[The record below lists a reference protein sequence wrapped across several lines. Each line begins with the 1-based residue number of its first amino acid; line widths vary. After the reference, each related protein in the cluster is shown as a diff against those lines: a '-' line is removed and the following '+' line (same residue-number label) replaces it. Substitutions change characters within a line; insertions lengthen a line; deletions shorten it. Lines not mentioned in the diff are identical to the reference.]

1 MDSNSH
7 PSKHQIWEASFRS
20 LDAAYKGFAPRA
32 ASRCLEGLLSD
43 LELAEWAARQEHPS
57 PPTKQVANEL
67 AIFLERLRARKRI
80 SEAVTLKAFLELSQ
94 HAQNILGAMLAL
106 ETQGLVDNYPQIN
119 LDREDHHQA
128 LIAATVRARNW
139 ISENQGRPPR
149 DYLDTFFRGVVDL
162 FHKIPNSN
170 VKVSNHRNGLP
181 KTPFEE
187 ILYAGHQLINL
198 NVAYHATVKAYDRF
212 KARQ

>member
-1 MDSNSH
+1 MGSTSH
-7 PSKHQIWEASFRS
+7 PLKDQIWEASFRS
-20 LDAAYKGFAPRA
+20 LDAAYKGFAPRT

-43 LELAEWAARQEHPS
+43 LQFAEWAARQEHAS

-67 AIFLERLRARKRI
+67 AVFLERLRARTRI

-94 HAQNILGAMLAL
+94 HAQNILGAKLAL
-106 ETQGLVDNYPQIN
+106 EIRGLVDNVAQIN

-139 ISENQGRPPR
+139 ISEQQGRPTR
-149 DYLDTFFRGVVDL
+149 DYLDTFFRGVTDL
-162 FHKIPNSN
+162 FHKIPNAN
-170 VKVSNHRNGLP
+170 VKVSNHRNCLP

-198 NVAYHATVKAYDRF
+198 NVAYHTTVKAYERF
-212 KARQ
+212 KARP